1 MTNIRKESETRR
13 IKNSVI
19 LASAKLFLTKG
30 FTKSSI
36 KDIAGGSGISV
47 SSVMYVFK
55 SKEDILVEL
64 VEYVLE
70 SQFNEAKQ
78 LIINKT
84 NDPVLYYGV
93 ETVMQLYM
101 AESNEHIRDLYLASY
116 SLDKPSEL
124 IRQNITK
131 KLEVIFKDYLP
142 DYDEKDF
149 YELEIASGGMIRNYM
164 MKPCDMY
171 FTMIRKRKRFLETAL
186 RIYQVSSNKIEEAV
200 KFLDQFDFEKIAEQT
215 IEKLLNK

>member
-1 MTNIRKESETRR
+1 
-13 IKNSVI
+13 
-19 LASAKLFLTKG
+19 
-30 FTKSSI
+30 
-36 KDIAGGSGISV
+36 
-47 SSVMYVFK
+47 
-55 SKEDILVEL
+55 
-64 VEYVLE
+64 
-70 SQFNEAKQ
+70 
-78 LIINKT
+78 
-84 NDPVLYYGV
+84 
-93 ETVMQLYM
+93 MQLYM

>member
-47 SSVMYVFK
+47 STVMYVFK